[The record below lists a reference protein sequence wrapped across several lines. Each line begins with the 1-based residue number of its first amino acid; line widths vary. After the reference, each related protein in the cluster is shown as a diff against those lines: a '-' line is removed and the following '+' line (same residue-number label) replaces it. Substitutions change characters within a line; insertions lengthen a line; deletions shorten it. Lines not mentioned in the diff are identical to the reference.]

1 MNQKKIGIL
10 LSYGN
15 IIITIITNLIYTPI
29 MLKILG
35 QSEYGIY
42 TLSSSLVGYFSLDIA
57 SVANTVLGIIIA
69 IFIAIINNNTFI
81 KLYSLAVNLLPNIAS
96 ILYIATTTITNTKIP
111 NIVNNV
117 KNNPFN
123 L

>member
-42 TLSSSLVGYFSLDIA
+42 TLSSSLVGYFSLLYAGLSSTYMRYYFRYKKDNDKENICKLNGLFL
-57 SVANTVLGIIIA
+57 SLFTILGIFVFVIILAA
-69 IFIAIINNNTFI
+69 I
-81 KLYSLAVNLLPNIAS
+81 YNIEE
-96 ILYIATTTITNTKIP
+96 
-111 NIVNNV
+111 
-117 KNNPFN
+117 
-123 L
+123 

>member
-42 TLSSSLVGYFSLDIA
+42 EILLSI
-57 SVANTVLGIIIA
+57 
-69 IFIAIINNNTFI
+69 
-81 KLYSLAVNLLPNIAS
+81 
-96 ILYIATTTITNTKIP
+96 
-111 NIVNNV
+111 
-117 KNNPFN
+117 
-123 L
+123 